1 MKNIFFWQYPLNGE
15 VEDGGTV
22 TVTGPGSW
30 SLDTMCVDWD
40 NDNNLVVTCG
50 LDITAVNTDTQV
62 VPQIDPSVKLYNHG
76 EGPSR
81 GLLRVCTTSP
91 MDRFAALVSR
101 SIARLHS
108 TK

>member
-1 MKNIFFWQYPLNGE
+1 MRKQYFVIISIISIVPQYPLNGE

-50 LDITAVNTDTQV
+50 LDITAVNNDTQV
-62 VPQIDPSVKLYNHG
+62 VPQID
-76 EGPSR
+76 
-81 GLLRVCTTSP
+81 
-91 MDRFAALVSR
+91 
-101 SIARLHS
+101 
-108 TK
+108 

>member
-1 MKNIFFWQYPLNGE
+1 MRKQYFVIISIISISLQYPLNGE

-62 VPQIDPSVKLYNHG
+62 VPQID
-76 EGPSR
+76 
-81 GLLRVCTTSP
+81 
-91 MDRFAALVSR
+91 
-101 SIARLHS
+101 
-108 TK
+108 

>member
-1 MKNIFFWQYPLNGE
+1 MHVLMNEKTIFRHYLNYFNFLQYPLNGE

-62 VPQIDPSVKLYNHG
+62 VPQID
-76 EGPSR
+76 
-81 GLLRVCTTSP
+81 
-91 MDRFAALVSR
+91 
-101 SIARLHS
+101 
-108 TK
+108 

>member
-1 MKNIFFWQYPLNGE
+1 MRKQYFVIISIISILLQYPLNGE

-50 LDITAVNTDTQV
+50 LDITAVNNDTQV

-76 EGPSR
+76 EGPY
-81 GLLRVCTTSP
+81 
-91 MDRFAALVSR
+91 
-101 SIARLHS
+101 
-108 TK
+108 

>member
-1 MKNIFFWQYPLNGE
+1 MRKQYFVIISIISILLQYPLNGE

-50 LDITAVNTDTQV
+50 LDITAVNTDTQEATYSLNCEKAKSTRAV
-62 VPQIDPSVKLYNHG
+62 DCSEVFSADQG
-76 EGPSR
+76 ARRR
-81 GLLRVCTTSP
+81 G
-91 MDRFAALVSR
+91 
-101 SIARLHS
+101 
-108 TK
+108 